1 MYDDAWYRQ
10 ENKRFNQQFGEELRR
25 LDQWEFSELEFDFLG
40 FFSEYACVHVP
51 DDFVVIDMGSYM
63 GIQAD
68 YFKNCAG
75 YIGVDVFVPVEWR
88 FRQANATHYQQSIQ
102 DFIKDTLP
110 TLGLDLNKV
119 IAICSYVPDQEAQYL
134 VAETFPYHRVVYCD
148 DIISE
153 RLPGDEWALEDER

>member
-1 MYDDAWYRQ
+1 MFDDNWYSQ
-10 ENKRFNQQFGEELRR
+10 ENKRFNLEHGEELRR

-40 FFSEYACVHVP
+40 FFSEYACVHAP
-51 DDFVVIDMGSYM
+51 EDFTVIDLGSYM

-68 YFKNCAG
+68 YFKDCAG
-75 YIGVDVFVPVEWR
+75 YIGVDIAVPVEFR
-88 FRQANATHYQQSIQ
+88 FRQANATQYQQSIQ

-153 RLPGDEWALEDER
+153 HLPDDELLWEEEH